1 MTYKLKFGLLFAS
14 AIAVALTA
22 SPASAGVG
30 KRFNKGVK
38 TATNTVKDVA
48 NDVSNSQ
55 TDKVAKAVGYANFA
69 AAKAKGYADT
79 EILELSYAEALAN
92 DWSSLVAADTASV
105 AMGFKNYADRMEEDS
120 QNIGFNPLKGGYEY
134 KQILNQV
141 VKNYGPELQTASN
154 KFEVTRKNLVP
165 VISKANSLA
174 NYVAN
179 TCKTSATGN
188 WSKITPFVNKATKFD
203 AETQDAVFRVLR
215 TLARGSNPD
224 QQTATDMLALG
235 KALGMVSAGGFAL
248 VGNVVKSNFSL
259 SLGSSAG
266 WIGGVNASVSFAMDT
281 FPTNGKYGMAVTVNA
296 GVQVAAGTADLAPG
310 ATIGFGLGWGPGGAA
325 EGEGQ
330 TLTAGGEAGGID
342 VAAEWTL
349 PASLVQILATDV
361 AKNEFSVNSLKNALT
376 TTVTDSITTMCQA
389 PAISAGVSI
398 PTTANLGNVTFSP
411 GYTRVVW
418 KGSF

>member
-1 MTYKLKFGLLFAS
+1 MTYNLKFGLLFAS

-22 SPASAGVG
+22 APASAGVG
-30 KRFNKGVK
+30 KHLNKGVK

-120 QNIGFNPLKGGYEY
+120 ENIGFSMKGSEY
-134 KQILNQV
+134 GQLRSQV
-141 VKNYGPELQTASN
+141 VKNYGPELQTAAN
-154 KFEVTRKNLVP
+154 KYEVARKNLVP

-203 AETQDAVFRVLR
+203 AETKEAVFRVLR

-235 KALGMVSAGGFAL
+235 KALGMVSANGLAL
-248 VGNVVKSNFSL
+248 VGNETKSNFSL

-281 FPTNGKYGMAVTVNA
+281 FPTNGKYGMAVTVST
-296 GVQVAAGTADLAPG
+296 GIQVAAGTADLQPG
-310 ATIGFGLGWGPGGAA
+310 ATFGFGLGWGPGSAAGA
-325 EGEGQ
+325 EGQ
-330 TLTAGGEAGGID
+330 TLTAGGQAGGVE
-342 VAAEWTL
+342 VAAQWAL
-349 PASLVQILATDV
+349 PPSLVQLLATD
-361 AKNEFSVNSLKNALT
+361 AARNDLSADSLKEALT
-376 TTVTDSITTMCQA
+376 TTVTDSIKTVCQV
-389 PAISAGVSI
+389 PGISAGVGIASA
-398 PTTANLGNVTFSP
+398 ANMGNVTFSP
-411 GYTRVVW
+411 GYTTVVW
-418 KGSF
+418 KGAF

>member
-22 SPASAGVG
+22 SPASAGLG

-105 AMGFKNYADRMEEDS
+105 AIGFKNYAERMEEDS
-120 QNIGFNPLKGGYEY
+120 RAIVEY
-134 KQILNQV
+134 NGLLRKAGE
-141 VKNYGPELQTASN
+141 NYGPEFRAAAN
-154 KFEVTRKNLVP
+154 KYEAARKNLVP

-203 AETQDAVFRVLR
+203 DETQEAVFRVLR

-281 FPTNGKYGMAVTVNA
+281 FPTNGKYGMAVTVST
-296 GVQVAAGTADLAPG
+296 GIQVAAGTADLQPG
-310 ATIGFGLGWGPGGAA
+310 ATFGFGLGWGPGSAAGA
-325 EGEGQ
+325 EGQ
-330 TLTAGGEAGGID
+330 TLTAGGQAGGVE
-342 VAAEWTL
+342 VAAQWAL
-349 PASLVQILATDV
+349 PPSLVQLLATD
-361 AKNEFSVNSLKNALT
+361 AARNDFNADSLKEALT
-376 TTVTDSITTMCQA
+376 TTVTDSIKTVCQV
-389 PAISAGVSI
+389 PGISAGVSI
-398 PTTANLGNVTFSP
+398 PSSANMGNVTFSP
-411 GYTRVVW
+411 GYTTVVW
-418 KGSF
+418 KGAF